1 MAAVPPAKREY
12 GSMLQLTRRA
22 DYALRM
28 LIHLAGI
35 AGGRAK
41 IAQIAEAQAISRT
54 HLMKIA
60 NDLTHAG
67 FTEAVR
73 GRGGGI
79 RLGRAPQDI
88 NLGDVINVME
98 APGPLVDCMSCI
110 LVRGCGLPAVL
121 DSASRAFRAELAK
134 YSLADIIGPRGARA

>member
-1 MAAVPPAKREY
+1 
-12 GSMLQLTRRA
+12 MLQLTLRA
-22 DYALRM
+22 DYALRL

-35 AGGRAK
+35 GGSRAQ
-41 IAQIAEAQAISRT
+41 IAQVAEAQAISRT

-79 RLGRAPQDI
+79 RLGREPQDI
-88 NLGDVINVME
+88 NLADVINAME
-98 APGPLVDCMSCI
+98 PPCPLVDCTSCALI
-110 LVRGCGLPAVL
+110 RGCGLPAVL
-121 DSASRAFRAELAK
+121 DRASRAFRSELAK
-134 YSLADIIGPRGARA
+134 HSLADIIRHRGASA

>member
-1 MAAVPPAKREY
+1 
-12 GSMLQLTRRA
+12 MLQLTRRA
-22 DYALRM
+22 DYALRL

-35 AGGRAK
+35 EGGRAQ

-79 RLGRAPQDI
+79 RLGRDPREI
-88 NLGDVINVME
+88 NLGDVIETME
-98 APGPLVDCMSCI
+98 PPCPLVDCTSCM
-110 LVRGCGLPAVL
+110 LVQGCGLPAVL
-121 DSASRAFRAELAK
+121 DRASAAFRAEFARH
-134 YSLADIIGPRGARA
+134 SLADIIGLRGALP

>member
-1 MAAVPPAKREY
+1 
-12 GSMLQLTRRA
+12 MLQLTRRA
-22 DYALRM
+22 DYALRL

-35 AGGRAK
+35 EGGRAQ

-60 NDLTHAG
+60 NDLTRAG
-67 FTEAVR
+67 FTAAVR

-79 RLGRAPQDI
+79 MLAREPRDI
-88 NLGDVINVME
+88 NLGDVINAME
-98 APGPLVDCMSCI
+98 PPCPLVDCASCM

-121 DSASRAFRAELAK
+121 DRASRAFRAELAK
-134 YSLADIIGPRGARA
+134 HSLADIIGQRGALAQ

>member
-1 MAAVPPAKREY
+1 
-12 GSMLQLTRRA
+12 MLQLTRRA
-22 DYALRM
+22 DYALRL

-35 AGGRAK
+35 DGGRAR
-41 IAQIAEAQAISRT
+41 IAQIADAQAISRT

-79 RLGRAPQDI
+79 RLERDPCDI
-88 NLGDVINVME
+88 NLADVINAME
-98 APGPLVDCMSCI
+98 PPCPLVDCTSCN
-110 LVRGCGLPAVL
+110 LVRGCGLPTIL
-121 DSASRAFRAELAK
+121 DRASMAFRAELAK
-134 YSLADIIGPRGARA
+134 HSLADIIGQRGARPK

>member
-1 MAAVPPAKREY
+1 
-12 GSMLQLTRRA
+12 MLQLTRRA
-22 DYALRM
+22 DYALRL

-35 AGGRAK
+35 EGGRAQIAQ

-60 NDLTHAG
+60 NDLTRAG
-67 FTEAVR
+67 FTEALR

-79 RLGRAPQDI
+79 RLGRDPQDI

-98 APGPLVDCMSCI
+98 PPCPLVDCTSCN
-110 LVRGCGLPAVL
+110 LVHGCGLPAVL
-121 DSASRAFRAELAK
+121 DRASRAFRAELVK
-134 YSLADIIGPRGARA
+134 HSLADIIGQ